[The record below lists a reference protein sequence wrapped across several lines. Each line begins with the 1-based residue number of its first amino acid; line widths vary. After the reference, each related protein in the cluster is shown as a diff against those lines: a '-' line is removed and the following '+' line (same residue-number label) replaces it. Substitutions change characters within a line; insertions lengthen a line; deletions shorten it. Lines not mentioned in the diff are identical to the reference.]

1 MFVATLVGS
10 LHLKN
15 GAVGLIEMAKL
26 QMYLAEEL

>member
-1 MFVATLVGS
+1 MLGAVLIGS

-26 QMYLAEEL
+26 QMCLAEEL